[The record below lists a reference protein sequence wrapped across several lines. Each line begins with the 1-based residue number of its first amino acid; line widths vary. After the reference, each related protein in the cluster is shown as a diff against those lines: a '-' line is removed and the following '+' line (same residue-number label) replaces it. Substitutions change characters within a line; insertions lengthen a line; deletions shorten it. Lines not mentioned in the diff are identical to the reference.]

1 MKLLGCLWLL
11 CGYSGTLV
19 VVKASGGY
27 QGGYQCYVVAK
38 WLPECFGG
46 FWGVARWLLGCL
58 VFAIRLLWCFVVA
71 MWSLECISVC

>member
-1 MKLLGCLWLL
+1 MELLGCLWLL

-19 VVKASGGY
+19 VVKTSGGY

-46 FWGVARWLLGCL
+46 FWGVARWLLG
-58 VFAIRLLWCFVVA
+58 
-71 MWSLECISVC
+71 